1 MIDFEYFLETLGT
14 ISKGIPNTFMISI
27 LALAVALLIGT
38 VTGIITY
45 QKVPI
50 LYQIA
55 QAYISIFRSTPAI
68 AQLFLFYYGV
78 GAVSMIVNRMNPLI
92 AAAFILSMNSGAYIS
107 ETIRGGLLSVDSGQI
122 EAGKALGL
130 SNRKIMNKIILPQA
144 FPIAIPSLFGN
155 FINIVKGTSITF
167 MIGVPDIM
175 GIARTEGAI
184 SFRYLEVYLG
194 VIVVYWLIVNIL
206 STIFNVIIKKM
217 NLSKK

>member
-1 MIDFEYFLETLGT
+1 MIDFEYFFETIG
-14 ISKGIPNTFMISI
+14 IIGKGIPNTLMVSL
-27 LALAVALLIGT
+27 LALIVALFIG
-38 VTGIITY
+38 VVAGIITY

-50 LYQIA
+50 LHQIA

-78 GAVSMIVNRMNPLI
+78 GAVSMIVNRMNPLV
-92 AAAFILSMNSGAYIS
+92 AAGLVLSFNSGAYIS

-130 SNRKIMNKIILPQA
+130 SNQTIMRKVILPQA

-167 MIGVPDIM
+167 MIGVPDVM

-194 VIVVYWLIVNIL
+194 VIVVYWLVVNIL
-206 STIFNVIIKKM
+206 NVIFNLVINKM